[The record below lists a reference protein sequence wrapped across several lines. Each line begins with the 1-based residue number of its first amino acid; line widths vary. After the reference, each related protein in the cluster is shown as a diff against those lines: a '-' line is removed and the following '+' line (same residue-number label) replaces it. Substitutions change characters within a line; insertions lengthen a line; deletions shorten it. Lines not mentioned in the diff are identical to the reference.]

1 MLIDYTPI
9 QNKCVFSFF
18 FFLNERSLTSFHPN
32 PDLSIPLLFFSVPLP
47 FDSVSL
53 PVVSVPQKGEMAPL
67 FFEKTIGQTHEMEEL

>member
-1 MLIDYTPI
+1 M
-9 QNKCVFSFF
+9 CFFFF
-18 FFLNERSLTSFHPN
+18 FFLNERSLMSFHPN

-47 FDSVSL
+47 FDSISL